1 LIMLHFLCAS
11 AQCYLPEADQQK
23 SVDMKKFTGIYR
35 INLGNGLFYIG
46 SSDDIQRRE
55 RQHISTLKYQ
65 THRNKRMQR
74 NWNKYQV
81 FEFEVLELCSEN
93 DLLTKEQALLDV
105 YFGTSKCANL
115 VSIAGRTTGYKHT
128 KATKKMLSRP
138 RSEATRKKLSEAMK
152 TSLPAINHLK
162 QLHETQIGRHPS
174 KETREKMSRSGMG
187 VPHSAETRAKLKIHL
202 TQLNKSRIGMPQSA
216 EQIRKSAAG
225 RTGSRRSDATKAKM
239 SIARAMWWAKKRDEA
254 A

>member
-1 LIMLHFLCAS
+1 MLHFLCAS

-55 RQHISTLKYQ
+55 RQHISTLKYK

-81 FEFEVLELCSEN
+81 FQFEVLELCSEN

-105 YFGTSKCANL
+105 HFGTLKCANL

-128 KATKKMLSRP
+128 EATKKMLSRP
-138 RSEATRKKLSEAMK
+138 RSEAARKKLSDAHKSSPRAM
-152 TSLPAINHLK
+152 AHLK
-162 QLHETQIGRHPS
+162 QLHEAQIGRHAS
-174 KETREKMSRSGMG
+174 IETRQKMSKSGMG
-187 VPHSAETRAKLKIHL
+187 VPHSAETRAKLKTHL
-202 TQLNKSRIGMPQSA
+202 TQLNKSRIGLSHSVEHCA
-216 EQIRKSAAG
+216 KLSAARKG
-225 RTGSRRSDATKAKM
+225 KKHSAKTKQRI
-239 SIARAMWWAKKRDEA
+239 SNAKKSYWA
-254 A
+254 ARKAQAV